1 MSTALSNWRLS
12 CRDCG
17 ASLEAEPC
25 FSGCPACVRLGRL
38 SMLELTRVRA
48 PSDARPGAGRGLDRY
63 AHLLPIADPD
73 HWCSL
78 GAGGTALVHLPALG
92 QTLSLSN
99 LHVKVEVGNPTHS
112 FKDRYVALTLNAA
125 RANGARET
133 VVSST
138 GNLGVSAAAYA
149 AAYRI
154 DCTTVVPHDIP
165 ASIAAELTA
174 FGSALEEVPIAARF
188 ARFET
193 ISERPGCYP
202 VGLFMNRKVQNP
214 FGVEGYRTLAYELIE
229 SLGRVPDYVLFP
241 CARGNG
247 LYGCWKGFQDALE
260 WGWTSAA
267 PRMVGCQPALA
278 NSLEVS
284 IASDA
289 ERAIETAPAQS
300 VARSISETVTGDHAI
315 GAVRQSHGAALSATE
330 DEISAAL
337 RLLGRHGI
345 STEAASATTVACLA
359 KLTHQRA
366 LRGDETIVCILT
378 GPGFRWPQAALQ

>member
-1 MSTALSNWRLS
+1 MGTALSNWRLS

-17 ASLEAEPC
+17 ASLDAEPC
-25 FSGCPACVRLGRL
+25 YSGCPACLRLGRL

-48 PSDARPGAGRGLDRY
+48 PTDARPGAGRGLDRY
-63 AHLLPIADPD
+63 AHLLPIADPE

-78 GAGGTALVHLPALG
+78 GAGATALVQLPALG
-92 QTLSLSN
+92 QTLGLSN
-99 LHVKVEVGNPTHS
+99 LHVKIEAGNPTHS
-112 FKDRYVALTLNAA
+112 FKDRYAALTLNAA
-125 RANGARET
+125 RASGAREI

-154 DCTTVVPHDIP
+154 GCTTVVPCDIP

-174 FGSALEEVPIAARF
+174 LGSALEDVPIAERF
-188 ARFET
+188 ARFEA
-193 ISERPGCYP
+193 IAERPGCYP
-202 VGLFMNRKVQNP
+202 IGLFMNRKVQNP
-214 FGVEGYRTLAYELIE
+214 FGIEGYRTLAYELIE
-229 SLGRVPDYVLFP
+229 NLGRAPEYVLFP

-267 PRMVGCQPALA
+267 PHMVGCQPALA

-284 IASDA
+284 IASNA
-289 ERAIETAPAQS
+289 ARAVETAPAQS
-300 VARSISETVTGDHAI
+300 IARSISETVTGDHAI
-315 GAVRQSHGAALSATE
+315 GAVRRSHGAALSATD
-330 DEISAAL
+330 DEISGAQ
-337 RLLGRHGI
+337 RLLGQHGI
-345 STEAASATTVACLA
+345 NTEAASATTLACLA
-359 KLTHQRA
+359 KLTRQRA

-378 GPGFRWPQAALQ
+378 GPGFRWPRAAPQ